1 MLSPRKV
8 GVTGH
13 SSFCVKSRNTVT
25 TSSTTPAFLEGGH
38 VVGASGAHR
47 RGRAAKHSGSHNDN
61 LNLMGFFPGCFVAA
75 AAAAAARWR
84 RFHGGAWRRASVR
97 RGEVVRRA
105 NSELRLKRKPFPECE
120 SRLMKRRRPCAPPH
134 SAP

>member
-61 LNLMGFFPGCFVAA
+61 VNLLGFFPRCFVAA
-75 AAAAAARWR
+75 GRHPLA
-84 RFHGGAWRRASVR
+84 
-97 RGEVVRRA
+97 
-105 NSELRLKRKPFPECE
+105 PFP
-120 SRLMKRRRPCAPPH
+120 RRRLAEGKRSPR
-134 SAP
+134 